1 MLGTVPHSR
10 EEEGEGCLGPACFY
24 PEGKSGTATDRLK
37 PRNMASNKLG
47 IARYLYESL
56 LLFNVFNSRAG
67 SLPLPADFL

>member
-1 MLGTVPHSR
+1 MLDTVPHSR
-10 EEEGEGCLGPACFY
+10 EEEGDGCLGPACFHL
-24 PEGKSGTATDRLK
+24 EGRSGTATDRLV

-56 LLFNVFNSRAG
+56 LLFNVFHGCAG